1 MGHIKRI
8 TKYVVNVFTYIL
20 FAILILTIYGKAT
33 ITFTDKSYPN
43 YFGYTLN
50 NKGRTSGSR
59 VMFTNKEL
67 PTVIILHK
75 PHGRKELLDYQMK
88 QVIDILRKEG
98 LL

>member
-1 MGHIKRI
+1 MSQKDKLTEKLLSKTRDFTFDDLI
-8 TKYVVNVFTYIL
+8 TL
-20 FAILILTIYGKAT
+20 L
-33 ITFTDKSYPN
+33 N